1 MLLMSEIYTVVL
13 ICVNTIVFSFTYIL
27 VLFCLR
33 KHTQLCLMV
42 CMNWSTVIS
51 SLEQH
56 GLNRGEIAQKCNCS
70 LSLINALA
78 QGQRGKRLSYD
89 IGTSLMSLLA
99 TASKKSHK
107 KAA

>member
-1 MLLMSEIYTVVL
+1 
-13 ICVNTIVFSFTYIL
+13 
-27 VLFCLR
+27 
-33 KHTQLCLMV
+33 
-42 CMNWSTVIS
+42 MNWSNVIS

-78 QGQRGKRLSYD
+78 QGARGRRISYE
-89 IGTSLMSLLA
+89 IGTALVALQSK
-99 TASKKSHK
+99 SKKSTK